1 MAASNSGVNG
11 CFFASRVAG
20 LTPERLGTT
29 ESGDSPMVSERP
41 LRRGPDAVKGTAED
55 DAKQNND
62 DRDSSVSGVNEA
74 INHPQFKGFYNFEGR
89 KSNQLKPTEKRALEM
104 TVHYPNVQK
113 GIMKAPL
120 LFRTESFTKPT
131 ARQPEGFTKVLG
143 TPEIFDKVS
152 DHMKPCY
159 MDLVNLCRTSQFA
172 AGRVQSIWMHL
183 DATKNDFLGWDQE
196 TLGAVR
202 KREDEEEERCERA
215 GPQGAGSSKGNGVKR
230 AFFSSSI
237 IVSPIRPQEQGPS
250 RDMVVNKAGYPVTS
264 SVEEAEKTS
273 LTDSMRANYKLLH
286 MAYLNGYAIKH
297 LILHGMPWVVTEMIQ
312 CIVQHMPALETLG
325 IHQCF
330 LMTLGDT
337 QPLLRAIININ
348 KEREERKQPHI
359 ALDFTP
365 FYYRGPPYKPDGT
378 GHVGEYGI
386 VPEEFGWLCSTQ
398 AVAAQLLGIRD
409 LCHEGGQDFFTA
421 GTGFRSFLDR
431 LPVRTMGFI
440 LECIEN
446 IHNYKMTGVSWPSSC
461 VSSAPPTSE
470 EDKAVCEKETALW
483 QDFIIACNGQPMFES
498 NLDRVL
504 MEHGRPKLS
513 WCSQCQTHMPA
524 YFFTSDELRRQQ
536 GDQICHGCQL
546 QMALTRHKWRSYKER
561 RAIATRIFKNKSSLR
576 LYSLAKVLKHINK
589 PETPAVEPTSTQPGK
604 SAKPA
609 IVARPGMADSEFLEL
624 AEQIE
629 IRHKYDIPDA
639 IKVIDYA
646 IQMIDWEYES
656 LSYEEREK
664 KAKERENL
672 VKERL
677 KLEFELGTNQR
688 DISGHNGSL
697 ERECRSWELNI
708 RDYRAELYIERGEF
722 VNNGPMMIFD
732 LEKNVSSM
740 LGHSGGF
747 HEYWNDDT
755 ETESNDDESAKA
767 DSSQDY
773 CDCPVTLTN
782 SIAEPQNQELEISS
796 FNTYSGDEDS
806 TARRNS
812 GSSLATTVSVKES
825 CAGTP
830 RNQKR
835 ASSLASPPPAPRKR
849 TPRRYVTPA
858 IPVRKLVFEPI
869 SQAGVPH
876 QTPLRRKSAS
886 TSASTSARQQPA
898 NTAIQLPPPPPPP
911 PPPPQPS
918 PQDKSPQKQKSQT
931 EQAVSE
937 SEKHLLPHQRRGKQT
952 AQPTQATSQQKRT
965 YASAVSSVNNTSP
978 HTPVTTA
985 EQETQVAAPRKRPAQ
1000 VVAQPRRLPPPQWL
1014 GKQAAQPPQAAPEQK
1029 TTDVSAEPSEDNASP
1044 HTPATTV
1051 EQEIKIATP
1060 RKQPAQ
1066 RLLPHQWPKKQALQ
1080 LLQASSQQKQT
1091 STSSGNNTLPQ
1102 TPITAAEQEIQVA
1115 APRKQPAHIL
1125 PLTPATTTE
1134 QEVQVVAP
1142 HKQPARLLPLT
1153 PAIPAEQE
1161 QKIAAPRKQ
1170 PARPLPLTPATA
1182 AEQEVRLEAPCKQP
1196 AKHLLPHQWL
1206 AVRPLQVVPRQNGT
1220 DTSAESCEDNT
1231 FPETPIATAQ
1241 ETRVAAPRKQPA
1253 RLIPLTPATTT
1264 EQETQAVAPRKQ
1276 PARPLPLTPA
1286 PTAEEEMQVVAPHKQ
1301 PARPLPLTPAPT
1313 AEEDMQIAA
1322 PRKQPAQGLLP
1333 HQWPR
1338 KQAAP
1343 PQKRTYASVTPS
1355 ENPQAQATPSDQT
1368 AQDPPPLKRAARVVP
1383 QTILPHQQTTYAA
1396 AVGLSQ
1402 SKLSHR
1408 PKGPQ
1413 SQS

>member
-1 MAASNSGVNG
+1 
-11 CFFASRVAG
+11 
-20 LTPERLGTT
+20 
-29 ESGDSPMVSERP
+29 MVSERP

-62 DRDSSVSGVNEA
+62 DRDRSVSGVNEA

-104 TVHYPNVQK
+104 TVHYPNVRK

-143 TPEIFDKVS
+143 TPEIFNKIS
-152 DHMKPCY
+152 DHIKPCY

-196 TLGAVR
+196 TLGTVR

-337 QPLLRAIININ
+337 QPLLRVIININ

-386 VPEEFGWLCSTQ
+386 VPEEVEWLCSTQ

-409 LCHEGGQDFFTA
+409 LCQEGGQDFFTA

-513 WCSQCQTHMPA
+513 WCSECQTHMPA
-524 YFFTSDELRRQQ
+524 YFFTSDELRRPQ

-604 SAKPA
+604 TAKPA
-609 IVARPGMADSEFLEL
+609 IIARPGMADSEFLEL
-624 AEQIE
+624 AEQVE

-664 KAKERENL
+664 KAKEREDL

-688 DISGHNGSL
+688 DISGQNGSL

-708 RDYRAELYIERGEF
+708 RDYRAELCIERGEF
-722 VNNGPMMIFD
+722 VNNGPMMIFN

-755 ETESNDDESAKA
+755 ETESNDDESTKA

-773 CDCPVTLTN
+773 CDCPMTPTN

-812 GSSLATTVSVKES
+812 GSSLATTVSAKES

-858 IPVRKLVFEPI
+858 IPVRKLVLEPA
-869 SQAGVPH
+869 SQAGVPR
-876 QTPLRRKSAS
+876 QTPLRRASAR
-886 TSASTSARQQPA
+886 TSARQQPA

-911 PPPPQPS
+911 PPS
-918 PQDKSPQKQKSQT
+918 PQNTFPQKQGDQT

-937 SEKHLLPHQRRGKQT
+937 SEKCLLPHQRRGKQ
-952 AQPTQATSQQKRT
+952 AARPTQATSQQEGA
-965 YASAVSSVNNTSP
+965 YASAVSPENNTFP

-1000 VVAQPRRLPPPQWL
+1000 VVAQPQRLLPPQWL
-1014 GKQAAQPPQAAPEQK
+1014 GKQAAQPPHAAPEQV
-1029 TTDVSAEPSEDNASP
+1029 TTDVSAALSGKNASP
-1044 HTPATTV
+1044 HTPATTA
-1051 EQEIKIATP
+1051 EQDIRIAAP

-1066 RLLPHQWPKKQALQ
+1066 RLLPHQWPRKQALQ
-1080 LLQASSQQKQT
+1080 LLQATSQQKQT
-1091 STSSGNNTLPQ
+1091 RTSADSSGNDTLPQ
-1102 TPITAAEQEIQVA
+1102 TPITAAEQEMQAAAPRKQPARPLPLTPATATEQETQAVAPHKQPTRLLPLTPAVKGEQEMQVAAPRKQPSCPLPLTPATAAEQGVQIEAPRKQPAKHLLPHQWLAVQPLQVVPRQNGTDTPAESCEDNTFPETPVATAQETQVA
-1115 APRKQPAHIL
+1115 APRKQPARLL

-1134 QEVQVVAP
+1134 QETQVVAP

-1153 PAIPAEQE
+1153 PA
-1161 QKIAAPRKQ
+1161 
-1170 PARPLPLTPATA
+1170 
-1182 AEQEVRLEAPCKQP
+1182 
-1196 AKHLLPHQWL
+1196 
-1206 AVRPLQVVPRQNGT
+1206 
-1220 DTSAESCEDNT
+1220 
-1231 FPETPIATAQ
+1231 
-1241 ETRVAAPRKQPA
+1241 
-1253 RLIPLTPATTT
+1253 
-1264 EQETQAVAPRKQ
+1264 
-1276 PARPLPLTPA
+1276 
-1286 PTAEEEMQVVAPHKQ
+1286 PTAEEE
-1301 PARPLPLTPAPT
+1301 
-1313 AEEDMQIAA
+1313 MQIAA

-1343 PQKRTYASVTPS
+1343 PQKRTYASVAPS
-1355 ENPQAQATPSDQT
+1355 ENPQTPAPTSDQT
-1368 AQDPPPLKRAARVVP
+1368 AQNPPPPKRAARVVP
-1383 QTILPHQQTTYAA
+1383 QIILPHQQTTYAA

-1402 SKLSHR
+1402 SRLSYR